1 MYTLLKTTLLS
12 PPVYHELFKGVGII
26 EKDARH
32 YIYQW
37 ATTIPDNQR
46 VERQAELFELGWW
59 CESALPRAYL
69 VTLLYSSL
77 PALWHDSKYIND
89 TFSVCKSL
97 QHPLKGSFLIT
108 RLHSFL
114 LKIYFIIENE
124 EIRTLLMGFSVE
136 SFTTLLR
143 LFVRW
148 HQSLPSKS
156 TDPSYVAS
164 LFNESFVNIF
174 GEIAR
179 MCTFDMFEAVVLP
192 TFLVEIV
199 NCADPLAQSLLFES
213 IIKVIEKIIMYI
225 LCLFVS

>member
-1 MYTLLKTTLLS
+1 M
-12 PPVYHELFKGVGII
+12 YHELFKGISEI
-26 EKDARH
+26 ECDARH
-32 YIYQW
+32 YISSW
-37 ATTIPDNQR
+37 AIIPGNDS

-77 PALWHDSKYIND
+77 PALWRDSKYISD

-97 QHPLKGSFLIT
+97 QHPLKGSFLIS

-114 LKIYFIIENE
+114 LKVYFSAEVCEND
-124 EIRTLLMGFSVE
+124 EIRTLLTGYSIE

-143 LFVRW
+143 LFTRW
-148 HQSLPSKS
+148 HQSLPAKS

-164 LFNESFVNIF
+164 LYNESFSSIF
-174 GEIAR
+174 GEISR
-179 MCTFDMFEAVVLP
+179 MCSFDLFEAIILP

-199 NCADPLAQSLLFES
+199 NSSDSLAQTLLFQS
-213 IIKVIEKIIMYI
+213 IIKVNIYVINAFPLIICPALLGI
-225 LCLFVS
+225 R